1 MKDRIEKKLEEYAN
15 SIIEKENVT
24 MEEINFIVY
33 MLNKIEA
40 KEQAEESRLNKEKS
54 DKEWRERM
62 ANLIGGMWYGL

>member
-33 MLNKIEA
+33 MLNRIEA
-40 KEQAEESRLNKEKS
+40 KEQAEETRLYKEKY

-62 ANLIGGMWYGL
+62 ANMIGGM

>member
-33 MLNKIEA
+33 MLNRIEA
-40 KEQAEESRLNKEKS
+40 KEQVEESRLNKEKS
-54 DKEWRERM
+54 DKEWREKM
-62 ANLIGGMWYGL
+62 ANLIGGM

>member
-33 MLNKIEA
+33 MLNRIEA
-40 KEQAEESRLNKEKS
+40 KEQAEESRLHKEKS

-62 ANLIGGMWYGL
+62 ANMIGGM

>member
-24 MEEINFIVY
+24 MDEINFIVY

-40 KEQAEESRLNKEKS
+40 KEQAEESRMNKEKS
-54 DKEWRERM
+54 DKEWRKRM
-62 ANLIGGMWYGL
+62 TNLIGGM

>member
-24 MEEINFIVY
+24 MDEINFIVY

-40 KEQAEESRLNKEKS
+40 KEQAEESRMNKEKS

-62 ANLIGGMWYGL
+62 TNLIGGM

>member
-33 MLNKIEA
+33 MLNRIEA
-40 KEQAEESRLNKEKS
+40 KEQAEESRINKEKS

-62 ANLIGGMWYGL
+62 ANMIGGV